1 MVSTTYTVPPGNRR
15 ARADKVLAAA
25 FPEHSR
31 VAFHRAFAAGN
42 VTREGVALVR
52 DATVAAGDVITFAFP
67 DAAPAELRPVDIP
80 LEVIFEDKHL
90 LAINKAAGMVVHPGV
105 ATGEDTLVHALL
117 AHCAGIE
124 GNYVNAGLETD
135 LETWDKVIKVNLT
148 GSFYGLKTV
157 FPPMLKQRKGSVIL
171 VSSIVSSMATSSGV
185 AYGAS
190 KAGLEHLARSFAIIG
205 LRDGARVRCNSVHP
219 GAIRTRMTENIFA
232 ELAEKAGVA
241 KDVIAASVK
250 DIIPYGERGEPE
262 DIANMILFLAS
273 DESKYASGSDFKV
286 DGAWHVTDVG

>member
-1 MVSTTYTVPPGNRR
+1 MRV
-15 ARADKVLAAA
+15 ADKVCLVTGGAGGIGSETARTLAREGGTVIVSDVSEAEAAA
-25 FPEHSR
+25 VAKEFGGSSEKLDVSDFANWRSVVDGIVAEHGR
-31 VAFHRAFAAGN
+31 I
-42 VTREGVALVR
+42 
-52 DATVAAGDVITFAFP
+52 DV
-67 DAAPAELRPVDIP
+67 
-80 LEVIFEDKHL
+80 
-90 LAINKAAGMVVHPGV
+90 
-105 ATGEDTLVHALL
+105 L

-171 VSSIVSSMATSSGV
+171 VSSIVSSIATSSGV

>member
-1 MVSTTYTVPPGNRR
+1 MRVSGKICLVTGGAGGIGSET
-15 ARADKVLAAA
+15 ARTLA
-25 FPEHSR
+25 
-31 VAFHRAFAAGN
+31 
-42 VTREGVALVR
+42 REGGTVIVTDVSEAESAAVAKEFGGGSKRLDVS
-52 DATVAAGDVITFAFP
+52 DFGNWQAVVAEIVAEHGRIDV
-67 DAAPAELRPVDIP
+67 
-80 LEVIFEDKHL
+80 
-90 LAINKAAGMVVHPGV
+90 
-105 ATGEDTLVHALL
+105 L

-124 GNYVNAGLETD
+124 GNYVNAGVDTT
-135 LETWDKVIKVNLT
+135 LETWDQVIGVNLT
-148 GSFYGLKTV
+148 GTFYGLKSV
-157 FPPMLKQRKGSVIL
+157 FPQMLKQKVGSVVL

-190 KAGLEHLARSFAIIG
+190 KAGVEHLARSFAIIG

-219 GAIRTRMTENIFA
+219 GAIRTRMTDNIFE
-232 ELAEKAGVA
+232 ELAQKAGVA
-241 KDVIAASVK
+241 TEVIAASVK

>member
-1 MVSTTYTVPPGNRR
+1 MRV
-15 ARADKVLAAA
+15 ADKVCLVTGGAGGIGSEAARTLAREGGKVIVTDVSETDAAA
-25 FPEHSR
+25 
-31 VAFHRAFAAGN
+31 VAGEFGGSAAKLDVSDFANWQSVVDRIVSDHG
-42 VTREGVALVR
+42 RI
-52 DATVAAGDVITFAFP
+52 DV
-67 DAAPAELRPVDIP
+67 
-80 LEVIFEDKHL
+80 
-90 LAINKAAGMVVHPGV
+90 
-105 ATGEDTLVHALL
+105 L

-124 GNYVNAGLETD
+124 GSYVNAGLDTD
-135 LETWDKVIKVNLT
+135 LETWDKVLKVNLT
-148 GSFYGLKTV
+148 GSFYGLKAV
-157 FPPMLKQRKGSVIL
+157 FPPMLRQRKGSVIL

-190 KAGLEHLARSFAIIG
+190 KAGVEHLARSFAIIG

-219 GAIRTRMTENIFA
+219 GAIHTRMTDNIFE

-241 KDVIAASVK
+241 TEVIEASVK
-250 DIIPYGERGEPE
+250 DIIPYGERGEPA